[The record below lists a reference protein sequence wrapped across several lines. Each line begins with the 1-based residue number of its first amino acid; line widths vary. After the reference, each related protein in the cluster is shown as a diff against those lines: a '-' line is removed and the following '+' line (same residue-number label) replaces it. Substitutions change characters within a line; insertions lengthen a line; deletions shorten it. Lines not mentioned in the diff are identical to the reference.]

1 MRYIAAGNEE
11 EAASVL
17 QMILRHNWEE
27 QELPVS
33 MCRCLAYDLLC
44 GILRCLGTMPEVWE
58 QQREALRADLH
69 LLRHAGTRD
78 EIAQMLMATVLRS
91 SAACEGF
98 HTVAGAAREQPM
110 ERIMQCVNEHY
121 RDLDF
126 NVSRA
131 AEYLG
136 MSVPYLSN
144 LFKQQTGIGLLN
156 YISGLRVKYAE
167 QCILERHISVAQAA
181 HEAGFEN
188 INTFIRIFK
197 KYEGTTPGSI
207 NS

>member
-1 MRYIAAGNEE
+1 
-11 EAASVL
+11 
-17 QMILRHNWEE
+17 
-27 QELPVS
+27 
-33 MCRCLAYDLLC
+33 
-44 GILRCLGTMPEVWE
+44 
-58 QQREALRADLH
+58 
-69 LLRHAGTRD
+69 
-78 EIAQMLMATVLRS
+78 
-91 SAACEGF
+91 
-98 HTVAGAAREQPM
+98 
-110 ERIMQCVNEHY
+110 MQCVNEHY

-156 YISGLRVKYAE
+156 YISGLRVKYAK

-197 KYEGTTPGSI
+197 NMRARRPEASTAELEISSRREG
-207 NS
+207 

>member
-1 MRYIAAGNEE
+1 
-11 EAASVL
+11 
-17 QMILRHNWEE
+17 
-27 QELPVS
+27 
-33 MCRCLAYDLLC
+33 
-44 GILRCLGTMPEVWE
+44 
-58 QQREALRADLH
+58 
-69 LLRHAGTRD
+69 
-78 EIAQMLMATVLRS
+78 MLMATVLRS

-98 HTVAGAAREQPM
+98 HTAAGAAREQPM

-156 YISGLRVKYAE
+156 YISGCASNMR
-167 QCILERHISVAQAA
+167 SVYFGTA
-181 HEAGFEN
+181 HFGRAS
-188 INTFIRIFK
+188 RA
-197 KYEGTTPGSI
+197 
-207 NS
+207 

>member
-1 MRYIAAGNEE
+1 
-11 EAASVL
+11 
-17 QMILRHNWEE
+17 MILRHNWEE

-78 EIAQMLMATVLRS
+78 EIAQMLVATVLRS

-98 HTVAGAAREQPM
+98 RTAAGAAREQPM

-156 YISGLRVKYAE
+156 YISGLRVKYAK

>member
-1 MRYIAAGNEE
+1 MGAAAGG
-11 EAASVL
+11 AAGG
-17 QMILRHNWEE
+17 
-27 QELPVS
+27 P
-33 MCRCLAYDLLC
+33 
-44 GILRCLGTMPEVWE
+44 
-58 QQREALRADLH
+58 H

-98 HTVAGAAREQPM
+98 HTAAGAAREQQM

-156 YISGLRVKYAE
+156 YISGLRVKYAK

>member
-1 MRYIAAGNEE
+1 
-11 EAASVL
+11 
-17 QMILRHNWEE
+17 
-27 QELPVS
+27 

-44 GILRCLGTMPEVWE
+44 GILRCLGTMPEVG
-58 QQREALRADLH
+58 AAAGGAAGGPASA
-69 LLRHAGTRD
+69 LRHAGTRD

-98 HTVAGAAREQPM
+98 HTAAGAAREQPM

-144 LFKQQTGIGLLN
+144 LFKTAN
-156 YISGLRVKYAE
+156 RD
-167 QCILERHISVAQAA
+167 RP
-181 HEAGFEN
+181 F
-188 INTFIRIFK
+188 
-197 KYEGTTPGSI
+197 
-207 NS
+207 